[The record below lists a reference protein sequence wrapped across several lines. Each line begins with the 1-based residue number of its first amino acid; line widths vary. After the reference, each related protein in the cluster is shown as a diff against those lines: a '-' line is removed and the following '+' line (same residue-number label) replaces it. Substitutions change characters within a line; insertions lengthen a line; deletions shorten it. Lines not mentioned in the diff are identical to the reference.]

1 MWVRR
6 LLIHVLNV
14 VRFSLPP
21 TYRGDNDYIIRT
33 VVRICQVSQPQIGE
47 DRPQNGFHRKNKIKK
62 PLC

>member
-21 TYRGDNDYIIRT
+21 TYRGDNDTIIST
-33 VVRICQVSQPQIGE
+33 DVRLCQVYVA
-47 DRPQNGFHRKNKIKK
+47 RKGFHRKNKIKK
-62 PLC
+62 TLR